1 MASVLLF
8 HEQLTEKKMVTV
20 KQIHQYQKIR
30 EENKSHWKH
39 FLQEIINFSI
49 FLGIYISTLGK

>member
-30 EENKSHWKH
+30 EENKSH
-39 FLQEIINFSI
+39 
-49 FLGIYISTLGK
+49 

>member
-8 HEQLTEKKMVTV
+8 HEWVTVKKKKMVTV

-30 EENKSHWKH
+30 EENKSH
-39 FLQEIINFSI
+39 
-49 FLGIYISTLGK
+49 